1 MKSYW
6 RTSFGLVLALAM
18 FAGTA
23 KAEAKADT
31 SLDSE
36 VEHYL
41 ENNSGQ
47 AGAPAD
53 FRVFWKNGLHME
65 SGDGNF
71 KIHIRGRMFFDM
83 DWADSDPPLVPGD
96 DDVAENHV
104 GFSAARLG
112 AAGTFYKNGLFKIEF
127 DFADGEASFKDVYLG
142 LNNVA
147 GGSILFGHYKR
158 PFGLN
163 ELTSSRFV
171 TFTSRA
177 PSSDAFA
184 PGRDSGIMWGRNF
197 MEGDKIYFAAGTFFN
212 SDSQGF
218 SSGQGGWGFTLRVA
232 GLVLENADKD
242 MILSI
247 GFNFSWQ
254 NLRQNGQSVSYG
266 TGTGSSL
273 AGDLLGVTVAAEDE
287 MRYAFEVAFRMKS
300 IHAQAEFFWANPSL
314 VGGGDD
320 PTFSGFYAQVGW
332 FITGESRSFKK
343 KGMVWVRTSPMANFW
358 TGDGG
363 RGALEIAI
371 RWDSTD
377 FVDSGF
383 DGGENDQ
390 IGVSVNWYWNP
401 NARMM
406 VSVYAN
412 DGDSGGQDASFN
424 VLVIRWQFD
433 F

>member
-1 MKSYW
+1 MKSFW

-47 AGAPAD
+47 GGAPAD

-71 KIHIRGRMFFDM
+71 TVHIRGRMFFDM
-83 DWADSDPPLVPGD
+83 DWADSDPPNLPGD
-96 DDVAENHV
+96 EEVTENHV

-127 DFADGEASFKDVYLG
+127 GFESGEASFKDVYLG
-142 LNNVA
+142 LDNV
-147 GGSILFGHYKR
+147 GGGTILFGHYKR

-163 ELTSSRFV
+163 ELTSSRFI

-197 MEGDKIYFAAGTFFN
+197 MEGDRIYFAVGTFFN
-212 SDSQGF
+212 TDSQGF
-218 SSGQGGWGFTLRVA
+218 ASGQGGWGFTLRIA
-232 GLVLENADKD
+232 GLAIENADRD
-242 MILSI
+242 MILSL
-247 GFNFSWQ
+247 GFSFSWQ
-254 NLRQNGQSVSYG
+254 NLRQTGGVSYFVSA
-266 TGTGSSL
+266 GSSF
-273 AGDLLGVTVAAEDE
+273 ADALLGGFIAAEDE
-287 MRYAFEVAFRMKS
+287 LRYAFEVAFRMKS
-300 IHAQAEFFWANPSL
+300 IHAQAEFFWATPSV

-320 PTFSGFYAQVGW
+320 PTLSGFYAQVGW
-332 FITGESRSFKK
+332 FITGESRTFKK
-343 KGMVWVRTSPMANFW
+343 KGMVWSRTSPKANFW

-363 RGALEIAI
+363 RGAMEVAI

-377 FVDSGF
+377 FNDSGF
-383 DGGENDQ
+383 DGGELDQ
-390 IGVSVNWYWNP
+390 LSVSFNWYWNP

-406 VSVYAN
+406 VSVYVN
-412 DGDSGGQDASFN
+412 DGSQGGDDASLN

>member
-1 MKSYW
+1 MKSFW

-31 SLDSE
+31 SLDGE
-36 VEHYL
+36 VAHYL
-41 ENNSGQ
+41 ENTTGMN
-47 AGAPAD
+47 GAPAD
-53 FRVFWKNGLHME
+53 FRVFWKNGLHMA

-71 KIHIRGRMFFDM
+71 TVHIRGRMFFDM
-83 DWADSDPPLVPGD
+83 DWADSDSPDLASD
-96 DDVAENHV
+96 EDVAVNHV

-112 AAGTFYKNGLFKIEF
+112 AAGTFYKNGLFKIEIGF
-127 DFADGEASFKDVYLG
+127 ESGSASFKDVYLG
-142 LNNVA
+142 LKNL
-147 GGSILFGHYKR
+147 GGGKLLMGHFKR

-197 MEGDKIYFAAGTFFN
+197 MESERIHFAIGTFFDTN
-212 SDSQGF
+212 SQGQA
-218 SSGQGGWGFTLRVA
+218 SGQGGWGFTLRVA
-232 GLVLENADKD
+232 GLAMENADKD

-247 GFNFSWQ
+247 GLSFMWQ
-254 NLRQNGQSVSYG
+254 NLRQNGQEVEYG
-266 TGTGSSL
+266 AGSGSSL
-273 AGDLLGVTVAAEDE
+273 ADDILGVTVAAEDE
-287 MRYAFEVAFRMKS
+287 IRYAVEIAFKMKAL
-300 IHAQAEFFWANPSL
+300 HVQAEFFWATPTAVS
-314 VGGGDD
+314 GDD
-320 PTFSGFYAQVGW
+320 PTFSGFYAQVGY
-332 FITGESRSFKK
+332 FITGESRTFSK
-343 KGMVWVRTSPMANFW
+343 KGMIWKRTSPKANFW

-363 RGALEIAI
+363 RGAMEVAVRFDSVDLE
-371 RWDSTD
+371 
-377 FVDSGF
+377 DSGY
-383 DGGENDQ
+383 DGGEQDQ
-390 IGVSVNWYWNP
+390 ISVAFNWYWNP

-406 VSVYAN
+406 VAWYIN
-412 DGDSGGQDASFN
+412 DLKGGGDDATLN